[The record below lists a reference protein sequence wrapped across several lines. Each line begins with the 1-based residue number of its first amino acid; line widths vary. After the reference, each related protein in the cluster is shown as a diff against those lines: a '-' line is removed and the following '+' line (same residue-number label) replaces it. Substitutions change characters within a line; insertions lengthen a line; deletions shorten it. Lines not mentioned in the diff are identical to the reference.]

1 MNDKESLLLI
11 RAATE
16 QGKKAVQKE
25 EYMARL
31 NNVSLFGIV
40 AEDPIIIMD
49 DATGGHRKR
58 QAFLVVASAN
68 RENGISTNVFY
79 SKPFLYSEDPDI
91 VAEMSK
97 WKKNDLVSVKGVITT
112 LNANKGTI
120 CAHCH
125 EKSSRPGEVSLIT
138 PIYVETRY
146 TELEEKEATRI
157 LNEKREISNQVYLL
171 GSLCDDVNGRKE
183 STIYKDIISQ
193 SSYKGIAAYQIAVD
207 RKYYLKQDVPT
218 NRTDYPHI
226 ISVGAKAEQ
235 DLKCIHKGSMVL
247 VDGMVVTRE
256 FRRTVTC
263 PHCGKQF
270 DWPEKVL
277 EVLTFG
283 TEYLADFMTPEEYN
297 KLQAEKLQAIKNDI
311 FTSSSE

>member
-1 MNDKESLLLI
+1 
-11 RAATE
+11 
-16 QGKKAVQKE
+16 
-25 EYMARL
+25 MARL

-49 DATGGHRKR
+49 DATGGYRKG

-97 WKKNDLVSVKGVITT
+97 WKKNDLVAVKGVITT

-125 EKSSRPGEVSLIT
+125 KKSSRPGEVSLIT
-138 PIYVETRY
+138 PIYVEARY
-146 TELEEKEATRI
+146 TGLEEKEATRI

-283 TEYLADFMTPEEYN
+283 TEYLADFMTPEEYD

-311 FTSSSE
+311 FTSSTE

>member
-1 MNDKESLLLI
+1 
-11 RAATE
+11 
-16 QGKKAVQKE
+16 
-25 EYMARL
+25 
-31 NNVSLFGIV
+31 
-40 AEDPIIIMD
+40 MD
-49 DATGGHRKR
+49 DATGSYKKG
-58 QAFLVVASAN
+58 QAFLIVASAN

-91 VAEMSK
+91 VAEMSN
-97 WKKNDLVSVKGVITT
+97 WKKNDLVSAKGVITT

-138 PIYVETRY
+138 PIYIETRY
-146 TELEEKEATRI
+146 TGLEEKEATRI

-283 TEYLADFMTPEEYN
+283 TEYLADFMTPEEYD

-311 FTSSSE
+311 FTSSAE